1 MSKKRFD
8 FDKEREIWKKQMEA
22 KGINVDDNSKKRKDN
37 TPEWLKKKMHIVMI
51 FLGVYFLLVPAR
63 QLFFQDESI
72 SPVSL
77 IFSLVVGGFLIF
89 GGIKKYKI
97 NKQEEK

>member
-8 FDKEREIWKKQMEA
+8 LDKEREIWKKQMEA
-22 KGINVDDNSKKRKDN
+22 KGINVDEIQPKRKDN
-37 TPEWLKKKMHIVMI
+37 TPEWLKRKMPVVLIL
-51 FLGVYFLLVPAR
+51 LGIYFLLVPVLPVFR
-63 QLFFQDESI
+63 GESI

-77 IFSLVVGGFLIF
+77 IFSLVVGGFLIL